1 MSGLLINAER
11 EQLDHQKS
19 RLEQILAADMVSATM
34 RGDLQQLLE
43 DIGRR
48 LHELS
53 QPGGA
58 GNADRPA
65 GFSFAH

>member
-34 RGDLQQLLE
+34 RGDLQQLLD
-43 DIGRR
+43 DIARR

-53 QPGGA
+53 QPGG
-58 GNADRPA
+58 GSADRPA